1 MAETKLNQSNITHDY
16 SLSET
21 AYSCGYDLRLKSSSF
36 MQDSLQ
42 WISNN
47 TANLLSGKTSRVLS
61 LGCGNGLFD
70 GELIKIIQQQ
80 KNNDWTFAGLDFSV
94 TDLDYFRQRISMMDH
109 KTQANI
115 SLQYKKFTPSTD
127 LQGQYDL
134 ITMVHFLHSFEDVLP
149 VIKNA
154 TQHLSIDG
162 KLLIIQQKNRG
173 MYELKKSFLDVLP
186 NQKFQSSDHI
196 KIQLQSENISFTS
209 HCLSTVFDIAIMQ
222 KMSLDTLLLMSF
234 CLSND
239 LSLLSTQQQDE
250 MRNAFLAYGTK
261 DKDGLLIFKEEM
273 EVIII
278 TSGQ

>member
-1 MAETKLNQSNITHDY
+1 
-16 SLSET
+16 
-21 AYSCGYDLRLKSSSF
+21 

-47 TANLLSGKTSRVLS
+47 ATNLLSGKTSRVLS

-80 KNNDWTFAGLDFSV
+80 KNNDWSFAGLDFSV

-278 TSGQ
+278 TPDQ